1 MINIIIPYYN
11 ASATIERALH
21 SIAMQTAYR
30 KVIVTIVD
38 DCSDELIEHWD
49 SRNELMVKNSTETFL
64 YECIFPKFSSL
75 NINYLCSD
83 VNLGP
88 GAARNVGLENSF
100 CDWIMFLDSD
110 DALSSPIAIE
120 TINKEIQLNQPDIFI
135 TRFQQQTFS
144 TLISMKLDNTTWLH
158 GKVFNRNFLDV
169 NKIKFPEIRAN
180 EDSAFCSIAFKKAKN
195 IKQLDFISYVWIN
208 NRESMTRADED
219 YYGNFLTEYIAGRE
233 FVYNYLF
240 KEFGESEEL
249 TDELLTTCLNIYWQF
264 IDLENYRPEM
274 VDTYLKEVKN
284 YLKLTNLNS
293 YLKDNNFLRRL
304 KIRYWDKKVK
314 PHYGPL
320 IPDIGLIEFYESL
333 YSGIYNWGD

>member
-11 ASATIERALH
+11 ANATIERALH
-21 SIAMQTAYR
+21 SIAMQTACR
-30 KVIVTIVD
+30 KVIVTIID
-38 DCSDELIEHWD
+38 DCSNELIEYWNN
-49 SRNELMVKNSTETFL
+49 RNELIVKDFTETFL
-64 YECIFPKFSSL
+64 YENIFPKFSSL
-75 NINYLCSD
+75 NINYICSD
-83 VNLGP
+83 VNRGP
-88 GAARNVGLENSF
+88 GAARNIGIENSF
-100 CDWIMFLDSD
+100 CDWIMFLDAD
-110 DALSSPIAIE
+110 DSLASPINIE
-120 TINKEIQLNQPDIFI
+120 IINKEIQLNRPDIFI
-135 TRFQQQTFS
+135 TCFQQQTFS

-158 GKVFNRNFLDV
+158 GKVFNRNFLIE

-195 IKQLDFISYVWIN
+195 IQQLDFLSYIWIN

-219 YYGNFLTEYIAGRE
+219 YYGHFLVDYILGCE

-240 KEFGESEEL
+240 REFGESEEL
-249 TDELLTTCLNIYWQF
+249 TDELLTACLTIYWQF
-264 IDLENYRPEM
+264 IDLKNYRPDI
-274 VDTYLKEVKN
+274 VNSYLEEVKN
-284 YLKLTNLNS
+284 YLRITNLNN
-293 YLKDNNFLRRL
+293 YLKDDEFIRRL

>member
-1 MINIIIPYYN
+1 LINIIIPYYN
-11 ASATIERALH
+11 ASKTIERALH
-21 SIAMQTAYR
+21 SIAAQTACR

-38 DCSDELIEHWD
+38 DCSDELIEYWNN
-49 SRNELMVKNSTETFL
+49 RNELMVKDSTETFL
-64 YECIFPKFSSL
+64 YENIFPKFSSL
-75 NINYLCSD
+75 NINYICSD
-83 VNLGP
+83 VNRGP
-88 GAARNVGLENSF
+88 GAARNIGIENSF
-100 CDWIMFLDSD
+100 CDWVMFLDAD
-110 DALSSPIAIE
+110 DALANPLTIE
-120 TINKEIQLNQPDIFI
+120 IINKEIQLNRPDIFI

-158 GKVFNRNFLDV
+158 GKVFNRNFLIE

-195 IKQLDFISYVWIN
+195 IQQLDFLSYIWIN

-219 YYGNFLTEYIAGRE
+219 YYGNFLVDYILGRE

-240 KEFGESEEL
+240 REFGESEEL
-249 TDELLTTCLNIYWQF
+249 TDELLTACLTIYWQF
-264 IDLENYRPEM
+264 IDLKNYRPDI
-274 VDTYLKEVKN
+274 VNSYLEEVKN
-284 YLKLTNLNS
+284 YLRITNLNN
-293 YLKDNNFLRRL
+293 YLKDDEFIRRL